1 MHYEMNKSQ
10 YEILSKEI
18 VDSSYQVHKE
28 MGPGL
33 LESVYQSCMIYELES
48 RGIKVDSEV
57 VMPLYY
63 KGNIL
68 DNKYRIDL
76 LVENN
81 IILELKSVEVLKPV
95 HRAQI
100 ISYLKMS
107 GCHLGFLINFNE
119 SVIKNG
125 IIRVVNNY

>member
-1 MHYEMNKSQ
+1 MYYEMNKSQ

-68 DNKYRIDL
+68 ANKYRIDL

>member
-1 MHYEMNKSQ
+1 MNKSQ
-10 YEILSKEI
+10 YEVLSKEI

>member
-1 MHYEMNKSQ
+1 MNKSQ